1 MEMRLAIF
9 FAIPAVIFIALA
21 LWLDNGILMWIGV
34 GCIVVAGAIFAFDQL
49 K

>member
-1 MEMRLAIF
+1 MRLALF
-9 FAIPAVIFIALA
+9 FAIPAVICVALS

-34 GCIVVAGAIFAFDQL
+34 GLLVVAGAIFAFDQL